1 MIPLSYYLVL
11 GAVVFCIGLFG
22 ALTRRNAV
30 MVLISLELM
39 LNAIVLNL
47 IAFSNFV
54 TPATLKGQIFS
65 LFVLVVAASEIGLGL
80 AIVLFLY
87 RKRATIEME
96 DFTELK
102 G

>member
-11 GAVVFCIGLFG
+11 GALVFCIGLFG
-22 ALTRRNAV
+22 ALVRKNAV
-30 MVLISLELM
+30 LVLLSLELM

-47 IAFSNFV
+47 IAFSNFATPV
-54 TPATLKGQIFS
+54 TIKGQIFS
-65 LFVLVVAASEIGLGL
+65 LFVMVIAASEIGLGL

-87 RKRATIEME
+87 RKRATIEM
-96 DFTELK
+96 DKFTELK